1 VLCTAFGPEAYENDP
16 TVSRLA
22 EVVHKPIKLD
32 AFQALVQKYLPLPP
46 PAVSAA
52 RPV

>member
-1 VLCTAFGPEAYENDP
+1 VLCTAFGPEAYENNP

-22 EVVHKPIKLD
+22 EIVQKPIKLH
-32 AFQALVQKYLPLPP
+32 ALQALVQKYLPLPATGI
-46 PAVSAA
+46 AV